1 MTLLAQKCS
10 DVASLVGDG
19 AAGAIASPGAVA
31 VGPASDTGVTGP
43 RRAGVVM
50 VVVVMAV
57 VTPGG
62 DDLLVIVVLGPGL
75 SAEAHFG

>member
-1 MTLLAQKCS
+1 MLRKCS
-10 DVASLVGDG
+10 DIASLVGDG

-31 VGPASDTGVTGP
+31 VGPAGDTGVTGP

-50 VVVVMAV
+50 MVVVVVMAV